1 MFGALSFGR
10 EVGDRSLALSE
21 ELAALLGPDTPALL
35 KSVLLLWRH
44 GPASRELGSQR
55 VYILESQAI
64 RRDLVFVTAQLDG
77 AGRDDQNHHRDA
89 CDH

>member
-1 MFGALSFGR
+1 MFGAFVVRACSWSWG
-10 EVGDRSLALSE
+10 LALSE

-55 VYILESQAI
+55 VCILETKATAEIWSSSS
-64 RRDLVFVTAQLDG
+64 AQLDG
-77 AGRDDQNHHRDA
+77 AGRDDQNHHRDT
-89 CDH
+89 CDN